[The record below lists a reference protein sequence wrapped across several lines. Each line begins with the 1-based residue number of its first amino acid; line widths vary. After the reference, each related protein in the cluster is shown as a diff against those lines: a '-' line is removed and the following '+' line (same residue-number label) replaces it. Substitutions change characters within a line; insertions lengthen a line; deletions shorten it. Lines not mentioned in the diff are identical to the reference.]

1 MASRRWEGP
10 ETREGDRAGRA
21 IATDHTW
28 LTGSGEG
35 LSPQRAVGGQDLQQQ
50 RTRSDV
56 CLVRPTR
63 GCPVGKALERLEWV
77 LGEQVGAT

>member
-50 RTRSDV
+50 RT
-56 CLVRPTR
+56 
-63 GCPVGKALERLEWV
+63 
-77 LGEQVGAT
+77 